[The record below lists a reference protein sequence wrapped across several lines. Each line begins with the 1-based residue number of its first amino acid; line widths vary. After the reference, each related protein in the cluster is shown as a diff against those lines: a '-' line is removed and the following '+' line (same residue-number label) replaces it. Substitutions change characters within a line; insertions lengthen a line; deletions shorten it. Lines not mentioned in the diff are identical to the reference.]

1 MTREQHGIKRLL
13 CILLSVCMIIGLMP
27 MIALPARA
35 EDDPNTIGVLDD
47 GTARY
52 GNGWAWDGSGT
63 LTLFGAKIDA
73 GSDSVFTYSGSNNIT
88 VELVG
93 YNEVSSTAAFADIDR
108 NTLTISG
115 SGILNI
121 DCPLGSEVVVNSGCI
136 YSTSSYLVS
145 TGGLSYLNINGGY
158 VSATGMVEYS
168 RVTMNKGC
176 LDIESIGT
184 NADVTAA
191 GGYLKVNNVA
201 KFGTLK
207 FLNCV
212 VDITGTIDG
221 TVTAESS
228 NCVLICPTQEGDK
241 VGAGMLGQTA
251 TSNGRRIY
259 CNEFVELDSYDPV
272 PAATVID
279 APKAGVFCR
288 NPVNIVDG
296 GSFSGGNYFEMPGGS
311 YAITA
316 SGTGAITADYTT
328 IVTSGGKGISLDKA
342 KFGANNTVVAVN
354 GGITL
359 INASTG
365 TDSVLVAENA
375 SVNATGGSAVEG
387 EAYVY
392 SNCSAASSLNF
403 TLGETANMTIRNA
416 AANAVT
422 IENTDDINSAING
435 SLTYVSEGGSLAIPQ
450 DVELGSYSKIA
461 AYSKAG
467 CNIFNADK
475 YIPTHTFYYAADIGS
490 EFKTTTDTGFAVH
503 TANAVY
509 YGKELQPRFE
519 ADEYAD
525 DNGDT
530 VSSDAAMSAGEGA
543 SAQFVISSGSKIP
556 SPTTDLTASL
566 ITPYGQT
573 FKDVEFNCA
582 NVNGNDKRILVTM
595 TLKSAVIPGDY
606 TVRIQKNS
614 NGMTCDFPITLTSA
628 GQTPEMD
635 FTAGDGKWSYKN
647 RTDETKGFTGKD
659 SDVTDAATW
668 QWYGTAENKA
678 GYDQYTLVLN
688 GFNGMSD
695 HPIKLPAGSTIIL
708 KEYNTLTTQGDGILC
723 EGGNLTIT
731 RGDDMTGYLILKS
744 GENGDDTSAIKAT
757 GGTLKIDGV
766 TVDISVEGTQFKNY
780 AVYAEFSFIIH
791 DAIVTLNNLNTASGD
806 AVRATEMFLGGTS
819 TLTAQAHENIIGSFF
834 KSVRATSI
842 DNVACFYKDPTLDE
856 YNESCKENSD
866 SPWLSCTDKTKPL
879 VIKTRGLTVDKTMV
893 HLPVNTGANTWNVL
907 KDYLTINY
915 GSGNFVLLDKDGA
928 VNKLKNTGGV
938 TSIKLSNGVIS
949 AEFAKDFAGG
959 EDNAITLYLNEYIGE
974 LRGDAI
980 PIKVIFDRY
989 YTVTANSTG
998 SGSVTFADG
1007 YTSDRVISGGSI
1019 AYDITPAAGNKIT
1032 KITYN
1037 GEDITDE
1044 VDKYAGGT
1052 LTLDNI
1058 TSDGTL
1064 DVEFGPL
1071 ETFTLFIDG
1080 DPDHLTCTTNVS
1092 PDEQGCFTEGTEIT
1106 ATLIPDP
1113 DWAVASV
1120 KLNGVKLPLTA
1131 DNKYTFTIT
1140 KNTTLVV
1147 EMEYLIKTVTV
1158 NKTGDGTAES
1168 STATVTK
1175 GGDVEFTVIP
1185 ADGWRLGSARLNN
1198 EDVKAQIGADGK
1210 LTVSNVTE
1218 DITLDVVFVEMSKY
1232 ALDVTIP
1239 HGSFTADP
1247 AGLSYVEGTQVTVT
1261 LTPEPNWEI
1270 TAVTLNGTA
1279 LPLTADNKYTFTIT
1293 KNTTLVV
1300 EMEYLIKTVTVNKT
1314 GDGTAESSTATVT
1327 KGGDVEFT
1335 VIPADGWRLGSARLN
1350 NEDVKAQIGADGK
1363 LTVSNVTEDIT
1374 LDVVFVEMSKY
1385 ALDVTIP
1392 HGSFTADPAG
1402 LSYTE
1407 GTQVTVTLTTE
1418 TDWAITSV
1426 KLNGSELALTADNK
1440 YTFAITEDSK
1450 LSVETEYLIKTVTV
1464 DCGKGGTVDPMT
1476 AQVRKGGQATF
1487 TITPDSGYSISS
1499 VTLDGVGHSAVNN
1512 TLTLTVTKDCT
1523 LAVRFSRNGGGS
1535 GGSTNSG
1542 GGSGGSS
1549 GSDSSQPCLSADSS
1563 VSGWAAIKESL
1574 AKLTDGR
1581 AEIMLNGASYVP
1593 EYVLEA
1599 VKGRNITLV
1608 FRTSSTAAL
1617 EIDARS
1623 IKNAAAISAEVKTGG
1638 TLPAEIQA
1646 QVKGTAFPLTAD
1658 GKFCGNAALV
1668 LNVGRENA
1676 GKVVTLMLI
1685 KDGRAA
1691 GISVARA
1698 AADGTVR
1705 VALPEGGSYA
1715 VAISGASQLLG
1726 DVNGDMSVTI
1736 ADALALLKHVMA
1748 VEELPAD
1755 AIERGDIRGTGK
1767 PDISDAK
1774 TILQY
1779 SFGTGTLA

>member
-1 MTREQHGIKRLL
+1 MCLIKEELFMTREQYGIKRLL

-35 EDDPNTIGVLDD
+35 EDDPNTIGVLEDD
-47 GTARY
+47 KPRC
-52 GNGWAWDGSGT
+52 GNGWAWDGDST
-63 LTLFGAKIDA
+63 LTLYGAKIAA
-73 GSDSVFTYSGSNNIT
+73 GSDSVFTYSGGSNIT
-88 VELVG
+88 VELLG
-93 YNEVSSTAAFADIDR
+93 YNEVSSTAAFAAIGR

-121 DCPLGSEVVVNSGCI
+121 DCPLGSEVVVNSGRI
-136 YSTSSYLVS
+136 ESSCEYLVS
-145 TGGLSYLNINGGY
+145 TGGQSYLTINGGY

-168 RVTMNKGC
+168 RVVMNKGY
-176 LDIESIGT
+176 LDIGSIGT
-184 NADVTAA
+184 NAGVTAA
-191 GGYLKVNNVA
+191 GGYLKVKDVGDHGAIN
-201 KFGTLK
+201 FQS
-207 FLNCV
+207 CV
-212 VDITGTIDG
+212 VNITGTVDG
-221 TVTAESS
+221 TVTAERGD
-228 NCVLICPTQEGDK
+228 CVLICPAQEGDK
-241 VGAGMLGQTA
+241 VGAGMLGQTV
-251 TSNGRRIY
+251 TSDGRRIY
-259 CNEFVELDSYDPV
+259 CNEFIELDSYDPV

-279 APKAGVFCR
+279 AQKAGVFCR

-296 GSFSGGNYFEMPGGS
+296 GSFRGGNYFEMPSGS

-316 SGTGAITADYTT
+316 SGTGSAITADNAT
-328 IVTSGGKGISLDKA
+328 IVTSGGNGISLDNA
-342 KFGANNTVVAVN
+342 KFGANNTVVTTTGGN
-354 GGITL
+354 NTGITL
-359 INASTG
+359 KSSSTG
-365 TDSVLVAENA
+365 T
-375 SVNATGGSAVEG
+375 GSALIAADSSAYLTGTVSSAGLTDGSEVDG
-387 EAYVY
+387 EAYVF
-392 SNCSAASSLNF
+392 SNCHSGSNQYF
-403 TLGETANMTIRNA
+403 TLGATANMTIRNSSDKSVKIA
-416 AANAVT
+416 DGA
-422 IENTDDINSAING
+422 AING
-435 SLTYVSEGGSLAIPQ
+435 SLTYAATDKNLTISQNAVIA
-450 DVELGSYSKIA
+450 DDSKIA
-461 AYSKAG
+461 AYVDSESG
-467 CNIFNADK
+467 CNIFNFNERF
-475 YIPTHTFYYAADIGS
+475 IPTHTFYYAENIGS
-490 EFKTTTDTGFAVH
+490 EFRTTTDTGFSCHKAK
-503 TANAVY
+503 AVY
-509 YGKELQPRFE
+509 YGKELQPRLD
-519 ADEYAD
+519 ADEYKD
-525 DNGDT
+525 SSGNF
-530 VSSDAAMSAGEGA
+530 VSSDDTMSAGKNPYADETGL
-543 SAQFVISSGSKIP
+543 FVISSSTNIASLSGE
-556 SPTTDLTASL
+556 LTASL

-573 FKDVEFNCA
+573 SENAAFTFENGG
-582 NVNGNDKRILVTM
+582 NGNSKRILVKM
-595 TLKSAVIPGDY
+595 KLSGTLIPGDGY
-606 TVRIQKNS
+606 KVRVEHGGK
-614 NGMTCDFPITLTSA
+614 TCEFPLTLTNVFY
-628 GQTPEMD
+628 TPEMD
-635 FTAGDGKWSYKN
+635 FTAGAGAWTYNNGIEVKS
-647 RTDETKGFTGKD
+647 FTGKD
-659 SDVTDAATW
+659 TNVKVDDDTAKW
-668 QWYGTAENKA
+668 KWYGAPANDD
-678 GYDQYTLVLN
+678 GYDRYTLVLN
-688 GFNGMSD
+688 NFDGMGD

-708 KEYNTLTTQGDGILC
+708 KGLNTVTTQGCGILC
-723 EGGNLTIT
+723 EGGSLIIT
-731 RGDDMTGYLILKS
+731 RDSLETGYLICKA
-744 GENGDDTSAIKAT
+744 GENGDDTSAIKVT
-757 GGTLKIDGV
+757 GDTLKIDGV
-766 TVDISVEGTQFKNY
+766 TVDISVEGTQFANY
-780 AVYAEFSFIIH
+780 AVHAEYSFVIH

-819 TLTAQAHENIIGSFF
+819 TLTAQAHENIISSFF
-834 KSVRATSI
+834 KSARATSI
-842 DNVACFYKDPTLDE
+842 DNVTCFSTDPTLDE
-856 YNESCKENSD
+856 YNESCKEDSD
-866 SPWLSCTDKTKPL
+866 SPWLSCKDKTKPL
-879 VIKTRGLTVDKTMV
+879 KIVTKGLTVDKTTV

-928 VNKLKNTGGV
+928 VNAFKNKDGV
-938 TSIKLSNGVIS
+938 SSIQLRNGVII

-1019 AYDITPAAGNKIT
+1019 AYDITPVAGNKIT

-1037 GEDITDE
+1037 SEDITDK

-1052 LTLDNI
+1052 FTLENI

-1071 ETFTLFIDG
+1071 ETFTFNVDG
-1080 DPDHLTCTTNVS
+1080 DSDHLTCSTNVS
-1092 PDEQGCFTEGTEIT
+1092 PDEQGGFTEGTEIT
-1106 ATLIPDP
+1106 VTLIPDS
-1113 DWAVASV
+1113 DWEITSV
-1120 KLNGVKLPLTA
+1120 TLNGVKLPLTA

-1140 KNTTLVV
+1140 ENTTLVV
-1147 EMEYLIKTVTV
+1147 EMEYLIKTVAV
-1158 NKTGDGTAES
+1158 NKTGEGTAES
-1168 STATVTK
+1168 SAATVTK

-1185 ADGWRLGSARLNN
+1185 ADGWRIGSARLNN

-1210 LTVSNVTE
+1210 LTVSNVTD

-1232 ALDVTIP
+1232 ALDVVIP
-1239 HGSFTADP
+1239 HGSYTADP
-1247 AGLSYVEGTQVTVT
+1247 AGLSYV
-1261 LTPEPNWEI
+1261 
-1270 TAVTLNGTA
+1270 
-1279 LPLTADNKYTFTIT
+1279 
-1293 KNTTLVV
+1293 
-1300 EMEYLIKTVTVNKT
+1300 
-1314 GDGTAESSTATVT
+1314 
-1327 KGGDVEFT
+1327 
-1335 VIPADGWRLGSARLN
+1335 
-1350 NEDVKAQIGADGK
+1350 
-1363 LTVSNVTEDIT
+1363 
-1374 LDVVFVEMSKY
+1374 
-1385 ALDVTIP
+1385 
-1392 HGSFTADPAG
+1392 
-1402 LSYTE
+1402 E

-1426 KLNGSELALTADNK
+1426 KLNGAELALTADNR
-1440 YTFAITEDSK
+1440 YTFAMTENST

-1487 TITPDSGYSISS
+1487 TITPDSGYGISS
-1499 VTLDGVGHSAVNN
+1499 VTLDGVRHSAVNN

-1523 LAVRFSRNGGGS
+1523 LAVRFSRNGGS

-1542 GGSGGSS
+1542 GGSS

-1623 IKNAAAISAEVKTGG
+1623 IKTAAAISAEVKTSG

-1658 GKFCGNAALV
+1658 GSFCGNAALV

-1691 GISVARA
+1691 GISAARA

-1779 SFGTGTLA
+1779 SFGTGALA